1 LNKENY
7 LGHSDWRL
15 PDVKELQSIVDYS
28 RSPSSTESAA
38 IDPLFKST
46 EITNEGG
53 QPDWPWYW
61 SSTTHLGIDPKSKS
75 TSGTEAAYVY
85 FGRATGVH
93 FGMWLDVHGAGA
105 QRTDKKVVDAKQSMG
120 GSAPQGDALRV
131 TNYLRIVRSLN
142 NG

>member
-1 LNKENY
+1 MAELSQKTSLMWSQSDSHKGMDWVKALQWVQEKNKENY

-15 PDVKELQSIVDYS
+15 P
-28 RSPSSTESAA
+28 
-38 IDPLFKST
+38 
-46 EITNEGG
+46 
-53 QPDWPWYW
+53 
-61 SSTTHLGIDPKSKS
+61 
-75 TSGTEAAYVY
+75 
-85 FGRATGVH
+85 
-93 FGMWLDVHGAGA
+93 DVHGAGA